1 MFLGFKVA
9 IIDDEK
15 DIRESI
21 SQWLTLT
28 GYETDVFSDADSAL
42 KIIGNGYPG
51 VVITDIRMPGLGGME
66 LLKRLSHI
74 DPQIPVI
81 LITGHG
87 DVPMAV
93 EAMRI
98 GAYDFLEKPF
108 EPEKISE
115 LTLSAMKLRQSSL
128 ELEKQKK
135 DFSGLNNDLT
145 KLVGVS
151 SLWKGVTEKLSDIGS
166 ANRHLLIKGETGV
179 GKTMLAHTFSRAN
192 PRSKKDPLILSCNM
206 FLSPEVVDNSSFLSL
221 VSEKLLLIES
231 VRGGDLVLEDVE
243 RLPKQFQDWLLKFLN
258 NQVGSETR
266 IISIDNSISK
276 DGASNNTLRK
286 DLYFRLADL
295 VIDIP
300 PLRERPE
307 DILAL
312 FNHYLSQ
319 FSLEYELQEIQLTTD
334 DVFKISQFPWP
345 GNTRQLKSV
354 VERFVLGNRRGY
366 LSLSSI
372 LIDDNSKMTL
382 NYNYEG
388 RPLKEYVDSFEKMLI
403 TNAMQRYQGSISFV
417 MKELQLPRRTLN
429 EKMAK
434 YNLQRSD
441 YI

>member
-1 MFLGFKVA
+1 MFPGYKVA

-28 GYETDVFSDADSAL
+28 GYETDVFPDADSAL

-51 VVITDIRMPGLGGME
+51 VVISDIRMPGLDGME
-66 LLKRLSHI
+66 LLQHLTRL
-74 DPQIPVI
+74 DPEIPVI

-93 EAMRI
+93 HAMRI

-108 EPEKISE
+108 EPEKISK
-115 LTLSAMKLRQSSL
+115 LTLSAMKLRQTSL
-128 ELEKQKK
+128 ELVKFKK
-135 DFSGLNNDLT
+135 DFSGINKDLT
-145 KLVGVS
+145 KLIGVS
-151 SLWKGVTEKLSDIGS
+151 RVWKRITEKLIEVGS

-179 GKTMLAHTFSRAN
+179 GKTMLAHTFSGAN
-192 PRSKKDPLILSCNM
+192 PRSYKDPLVVSCNI
-206 FLSPEVVDNSSFLSL
+206 FLSPEVVDNASFLSL
-221 VSEKLLLIES
+221 VNEKLLLIES
-231 VRGGDLVLEDVE
+231 ARGGDLILEDIE
-243 RLPKQFQDWLLKFLN
+243 KLPNQFQDWLLKFLN
-258 NQVGSETR
+258 DQIGSGTR

-276 DGASNNTLRK
+276 DGESTNTLRK

-295 VIDIP
+295 IIDIP

-307 DILAL
+307 DTLAL
-312 FNHYLSQ
+312 FNHYLSLY
-319 FSLEYELQEIQLTTD
+319 SSEYGLQEIQLTTD
-334 DVFKISQFPWP
+334 DVFKISKFPWP
-345 GNTRQLKSV
+345 GNIRQLNSV
-354 VERFVLGNRRGY
+354 VEKFVSGNRRGY
-366 LSLSSI
+366 VSLSSI
-372 LIDDNSKMTL
+372 LIDDNSKL
-382 NYNYEG
+382 ISHYNEDG

-403 TNAMQRYQGSISFV
+403 TNAMQRYQGSISLV
-417 MKELQLPRRTLN
+417 MKELKLPRRTLN

>member
-1 MFLGFKVA
+1 MFLGLKVA

-66 LLKRLSHI
+66 LLKRLSHL

-151 SLWKGVTEKLSDIGS
+151 SLWKGVTEKLLGLGS

-243 RLPKQFQDWLLKFLN
+243 KLPKQFQDWLLRFLN

-266 IISIDNSISK
+266 IISIDNSTSK
-276 DGASNNTLRK
+276 DDASNNTLRK

-319 FSLEYELQEIQLTTD
+319 FSLEFELQEIQLTTD

-372 LIDDNSKMTL
+372 LIDDNSKVTL
-382 NYNYEG
+382 SYNDQG

>member
-1 MFLGFKVA
+1 MFPGYKVA

-28 GYETDVFSDADSAL
+28 GYETDVFPDADSAL

-51 VVITDIRMPGLGGME
+51 VVISDIRMPGLDGME
-66 LLKRLSHI
+66 LLQRLTRL
-74 DPQIPVI
+74 DPEIPVI

-93 EAMRI
+93 QAMRI

-108 EPEKISE
+108 EPEKISK
-115 LTLSAMKLRQSSL
+115 LTLSAMKLRQTSL
-128 ELEKQKK
+128 ELVKFKK
-135 DFSGLNNDLT
+135 DFSGISKDLT
-145 KLVGVS
+145 KLIGVS
-151 SLWKGVTEKLSDIGS
+151 RVWKRITEKLIEVGS

-179 GKTMLAHTFSRAN
+179 GKTMLAHTFSGAN
-192 PRSKKDPLILSCNM
+192 PRSYKDPLVVSCNI
-206 FLSPEVVDNSSFLSL
+206 FLSPEVVDNASFLSL
-221 VSEKLLLIES
+221 VNEKLLLIES
-231 VRGGDLVLEDVE
+231 ARGGDLVLEDIE
-243 RLPKQFQDWLLKFLN
+243 KLPSQFQDWLLKFLN
-258 NQVGSETR
+258 DRIGSGTR

-276 DGASNNTLRK
+276 DDESANTLRK

-295 VIDIP
+295 IIDIP

-307 DILAL
+307 DTLAL
-312 FNHYLSQ
+312 FNHYLSLY
-319 FSLEYELQEIQLTTD
+319 SSEYGLQEIQLTTD
-334 DVFKISQFPWP
+334 DVFKISKFPWP
-345 GNTRQLKSV
+345 GNIRQLNSV
-354 VERFVLGNRRGY
+354 VEKFVSGNQRGY
-366 LSLSSI
+366 VSLSSI
-372 LIDDNSKMTL
+372 LIDDNSKL
-382 NYNYEG
+382 ISHYNEEG

-403 TNAMQRYQGSISFV
+403 TNAMQRYQGSISLV
-417 MKELQLPRRTLN
+417 MKELKLPRRTLN

>member
-1 MFLGFKVA
+1 MFLGLKVA

-28 GYETDVFSDADSAL
+28 GYETDIFSDADSAL
-42 KIIGNGYPG
+42 KIIGKGYPG

-66 LLKRLSHI
+66 LLKRLSHL

-145 KLVGVS
+145 KLIGVS
-151 SLWKGVTEKLSDIGS
+151 SLWKRVTEKLLSLGS

-243 RLPKQFQDWLLKFLN
+243 KLPKQFQDWLLRFLN

-266 IISIDNSISK
+266 IISIDNSTSK
-276 DGASNNTLRK
+276 DDASNNTLRK

-319 FSLEYELQEIQLTTD
+319 FSLEYELQEIKLTTD

-372 LIDDNSKMTL
+372 LIDDNSKVTL
-382 NYNYEG
+382 SYNDQG

>member
-1 MFLGFKVA
+1 MFPGYKVA

-28 GYETDVFSDADSAL
+28 GYETDVFPDADSAL

-51 VVITDIRMPGLGGME
+51 VVISDIRMPGLDGME
-66 LLKRLSHI
+66 LLQRLTRL
-74 DPQIPVI
+74 DPEIPVI

-93 EAMRI
+93 QAMRI

-108 EPEKISE
+108 EPEKISK
-115 LTLSAMKLRQSSL
+115 LTLSAMKLRQTSL
-128 ELEKQKK
+128 ELVKFKK
-135 DFSGLNNDLT
+135 DFSGINKDLT
-145 KLVGVS
+145 KLIGVS
-151 SLWKGVTEKLSDIGS
+151 RVWKRITEKLIEVGS

-179 GKTMLAHTFSRAN
+179 GKTMLAHTFSGAN
-192 PRSKKDPLILSCNM
+192 PRSYKDPLVVSCNI
-206 FLSPEVVDNSSFLSL
+206 FLSPEVVDNASFLSL
-221 VSEKLLLIES
+221 VNEKLLLIES
-231 VRGGDLVLEDVE
+231 ARGGDLILEDIE
-243 RLPKQFQDWLLKFLN
+243 KLPNQFQDWLLKFLN
-258 NQVGSETR
+258 DQIGSGTR

-276 DGASNNTLRK
+276 DGESTNTLRK

-295 VIDIP
+295 IIDIP

-307 DILAL
+307 DTLAL
-312 FNHYLSQ
+312 FNHYLSLY
-319 FSLEYELQEIQLTTD
+319 SSEYGLQEIQLTTD
-334 DVFKISQFPWP
+334 DVFKISKFPWP
-345 GNTRQLKSV
+345 GNIRQLNSV
-354 VERFVLGNRRGY
+354 VEKFVSGNRRGY
-366 LSLSSI
+366 VSLSSI
-372 LIDDNSKMTL
+372 LIDDNSKLVSHYTE
-382 NYNYEG
+382 EG

-403 TNAMQRYQGSISFV
+403 TNAMQRYQGSISLV
-417 MKELQLPRRTLN
+417 MKELKLPRRTLN

>member
-1 MFLGFKVA
+1 MFLGLKVA

-28 GYETDVFSDADSAL
+28 GYETDIFSDADSAL
-42 KIIGNGYPG
+42 KIIGKGYPG
-51 VVITDIRMPGLGGME
+51 VVITDIRMPGLSGME
-66 LLKRLSHI
+66 LLKRLSHL

-151 SLWKGVTEKLSDIGS
+151 SLWKGVTEKLLGLGS

-243 RLPKQFQDWLLKFLN
+243 KLPKQFQDWLLRFLN

-266 IISIDNSISK
+266 IISIDNSTSK
-276 DGASNNTLRK
+276 DDASNNTLRK

-319 FSLEYELQEIQLTTD
+319 FSLEFELQEIQLTTD

-372 LIDDNSKMTL
+372 LIDDNSKVTL
-382 NYNYEG
+382 SYNDQG

>member
-1 MFLGFKVA
+1 MFPGYKVA

-28 GYETDVFSDADSAL
+28 GYETDVFPDADSAL

-51 VVITDIRMPGLGGME
+51 VVISDIRMPGLDGME
-66 LLKRLSHI
+66 LLQRLTRL
-74 DPQIPVI
+74 DPEIPVI

-93 EAMRI
+93 QAMRI

-108 EPEKISE
+108 EPEKISK
-115 LTLSAMKLRQSSL
+115 LTLSAMKLRQTSL
-128 ELEKQKK
+128 ELVKFKK
-135 DFSGLNNDLT
+135 DFSGINKDLT
-145 KLVGVS
+145 KLIGVS
-151 SLWKGVTEKLSDIGS
+151 RVWKRITEKLIEIGS

-179 GKTMLAHTFSRAN
+179 GKTMLAHTFSGAN
-192 PRSKKDPLILSCNM
+192 PRSYKDPLVVSCNI
-206 FLSPEVVDNSSFLSL
+206 FLSPEVVDNASFLSL
-221 VSEKLLLIES
+221 VNEKLLLIES
-231 VRGGDLVLEDVE
+231 ARGGDLILEDIE
-243 RLPKQFQDWLLKFLN
+243 KLPNQFQDWLLKFLN
-258 NQVGSETR
+258 DQIGSGTR

-276 DGASNNTLRK
+276 DSESTNTLRK

-295 VIDIP
+295 IIDIP

-307 DILAL
+307 DTLAL
-312 FNHYLSQ
+312 FNHYLSLY
-319 FSLEYELQEIQLTTD
+319 SSEYGLQEIQLTTD
-334 DVFKISQFPWP
+334 DVFKISKFPWP
-345 GNTRQLKSV
+345 GNIRQLNSV
-354 VERFVLGNRRGY
+354 VEKFVSGNRRGY
-366 LSLSSI
+366 VSLSSI
-372 LIDDNSKMTL
+372 LIDDNSKLVSHYTE
-382 NYNYEG
+382 EG

-403 TNAMQRYQGSISFV
+403 TNAMQRYQGSISLV
-417 MKELQLPRRTLN
+417 MKELKLPRRTLN

>member
-151 SLWKGVTEKLSDIGS
+151 SLWKGVTEKLSDLGS

-243 RLPKQFQDWLLKFLN
+243 KLPKQFQDWLLKFLN

-382 NYNYEG
+382 SYNYEG

>member
-1 MFLGFKVA
+1 MFLGLKVA

-42 KIIGNGYPG
+42 KVIGNGYPG

-151 SLWKGVTEKLSDIGS
+151 SLWKGVTEKLLGLGS

-206 FLSPEVVDNSSFLSL
+206 FLSPEVVDDSSFLSL

-243 RLPKQFQDWLLKFLN
+243 KLPKQFQDWLLRFLN

-266 IISIDNSISK
+266 IISIDNSTSK
-276 DGASNNTLRK
+276 DDASNNTLRK

-319 FSLEYELQEIQLTTD
+319 FSLEFELQEIQLTTD

-372 LIDDNSKMTL
+372 LIDDNSKVTL
-382 NYNYEG
+382 SYNDQG

>member
-1 MFLGFKVA
+1 MFLGLKVA

-151 SLWKGVTEKLSDIGS
+151 SLWKGVTEKLLGLGS

-243 RLPKQFQDWLLKFLN
+243 KLPKQFQDWLLKFLN

-266 IISIDNSISK
+266 IISIDNSTSK
-276 DGASNNTLRK
+276 DDASNNTLRK

-319 FSLEYELQEIQLTTD
+319 FSLEFELQEIQLTTD

-372 LIDDNSKMTL
+372 LIDDNSKVTL
-382 NYNYEG
+382 SYNDQG

>member
-151 SLWKGVTEKLSDIGS
+151 SLWKVVTEKLSDIGS

-382 NYNYEG
+382 SYNDEG

>member
-1 MFLGFKVA
+1 MFPGYKVA

-28 GYETDVFSDADSAL
+28 GYETDVFPDADSAL

-51 VVITDIRMPGLGGME
+51 VVISDIRMPGLDGME
-66 LLKRLSHI
+66 LLQRLTRL
-74 DPQIPVI
+74 DPEIPVI

-93 EAMRI
+93 HAMRI

-108 EPEKISE
+108 EPEKISK
-115 LTLSAMKLRQSSL
+115 LTLSAMKLRQTSL
-128 ELEKQKK
+128 ELVKFKK
-135 DFSGLNNDLT
+135 DFSGINKDLT
-145 KLVGVS
+145 KLIGVS
-151 SLWKGVTEKLSDIGS
+151 RVWKRITEKLIEVGS

-179 GKTMLAHTFSRAN
+179 GKTMLAHTFSGAN
-192 PRSKKDPLILSCNM
+192 PRSYKDPLVVSCNI
-206 FLSPEVVDNSSFLSL
+206 FLSPEVVDNASFLSL
-221 VSEKLLLIES
+221 VNEKLLLIES
-231 VRGGDLVLEDVE
+231 ARGGDLILEDIE
-243 RLPKQFQDWLLKFLN
+243 KLPNQFQDWLLKFLN
-258 NQVGSETR
+258 DQIGSGTR

-276 DGASNNTLRK
+276 DGESTNTLRK

-295 VIDIP
+295 IIDIP

-307 DILAL
+307 DTLAL
-312 FNHYLSQ
+312 FNHYLSLY
-319 FSLEYELQEIQLTTD
+319 SSEYGLQEIQLTTD
-334 DVFKISQFPWP
+334 DVFKISKFPWP
-345 GNTRQLKSV
+345 GNIRQLNSV
-354 VERFVLGNRRGY
+354 VEKFVSGNRRGY
-366 LSLSSI
+366 VSLSSI
-372 LIDDNSKMTL
+372 LIDDNSKL
-382 NYNYEG
+382 ISHYNEEG

-403 TNAMQRYQGSISFV
+403 TNAMQRYQGSISLV
-417 MKELQLPRRTLN
+417 MKELKLPRRTLN

>member
-1 MFLGFKVA
+1 MFPGFKVA

-28 GYETDVFSDADSAL
+28 GYETDVFPDADSAL

-51 VVITDIRMPGLGGME
+51 VVISDIRMPGLDGME
-66 LLKRLSHI
+66 LLQRLTRL
-74 DPQIPVI
+74 DPEIPVI

-93 EAMRI
+93 QAMRI

-108 EPEKISE
+108 EPEKISK
-115 LTLSAMKLRQSSL
+115 LTLSAMKLRQTSL
-128 ELEKQKK
+128 ELVKFKK
-135 DFSGLNNDLT
+135 DFSGINKDLT
-145 KLVGVS
+145 KLIGVS
-151 SLWKGVTEKLSDIGS
+151 RVWKRITEKLIEVGS

-179 GKTMLAHTFSRAN
+179 GKTMLAHTFSGAN
-192 PRSKKDPLILSCNM
+192 PRSYKDPLVVSCNI
-206 FLSPEVVDNSSFLSL
+206 FLSPEVVDNASFLSL
-221 VSEKLLLIES
+221 VNEKLLLIES
-231 VRGGDLVLEDVE
+231 ARGGDLILEDIE
-243 RLPKQFQDWLLKFLN
+243 KLPNQFQDWLLKFLN
-258 NQVGSETR
+258 DQIGSGTR

-276 DGASNNTLRK
+276 DSESTNTLRK

-295 VIDIP
+295 IIDIP

-307 DILAL
+307 DTLAL
-312 FNHYLSQ
+312 FNHYLSLY
-319 FSLEYELQEIQLTTD
+319 SSEYGLQEIQLTTD
-334 DVFKISQFPWP
+334 DVFKISKFPWP
-345 GNTRQLKSV
+345 GNIRQLNSV
-354 VERFVLGNRRGY
+354 VEKFVSGNRRGY
-366 LSLSSI
+366 VSLSSI
-372 LIDDNSKMTL
+372 LIDDNSKL
-382 NYNYEG
+382 ISHYNEDG

-403 TNAMQRYQGSISFV
+403 TNAMQRYQGSISLV
-417 MKELQLPRRTLN
+417 MKELKLPRRTLN

>member
-1 MFLGFKVA
+1 MFLGLKVA

-21 SQWLTLT
+21 SQWLTLA

-145 KLVGVS
+145 KLIGVS
-151 SLWKGVTEKLSDIGS
+151 SLWKRVTEKLLSLGS

-179 GKTMLAHTFSRAN
+179 GKTMLAHTFSQVN

-243 RLPKQFQDWLLKFLN
+243 KIPKQFQDWLLRFLN

-266 IISIDNSISK
+266 IISIDNSMSK

-319 FSLEYELQEIQLTTD
+319 FSLEFELQEIQLTTD

-372 LIDDNSKMTL
+372 LIDDNSKVTL
-382 NYNYEG
+382 SYNDQG

>member
-1 MFLGFKVA
+1 MFPGFKVA

-28 GYETDVFSDADSAL
+28 GYETDVFPDADSAL

-51 VVITDIRMPGLGGME
+51 VVISDIRMPGLDGME
-66 LLKRLSHI
+66 LLQRLTRL
-74 DPQIPVI
+74 DPEIPVI

-93 EAMRI
+93 HAMRI

-108 EPEKISE
+108 EPEKISK
-115 LTLSAMKLRQSSL
+115 LTLSAMKLRQTSL
-128 ELEKQKK
+128 ELVKFKK
-135 DFSGLNNDLT
+135 DFSGINKDLT
-145 KLVGVS
+145 KLIGVS
-151 SLWKGVTEKLSDIGS
+151 RVWKRITEKLIEVGS

-179 GKTMLAHTFSRAN
+179 GKTMLAHTFSGAN
-192 PRSKKDPLILSCNM
+192 PRSYKDPLVVSCNI
-206 FLSPEVVDNSSFLSL
+206 FLSPEVVDNASFLSL
-221 VSEKLLLIES
+221 VNEKLLLIES
-231 VRGGDLVLEDVE
+231 ARGGDLVLEDIE
-243 RLPKQFQDWLLKFLN
+243 KLPSQFQDWLLKFLN
-258 NQVGSETR
+258 DQIGSGTR

-276 DGASNNTLRK
+276 DGESTNTLRK

-295 VIDIP
+295 IIDIP

-307 DILAL
+307 DTLAL
-312 FNHYLSQ
+312 FNHYLSLY
-319 FSLEYELQEIQLTTD
+319 SSEHRLQEIQLTTD
-334 DVFKISQFPWP
+334 DVFKISKFPWP
-345 GNTRQLKSV
+345 GNIRQLKSV
-354 VERFVLGNRRGY
+354 VEKFVSGNRRGY
-366 LSLSSI
+366 VSLSSI
-372 LIDDNSKMTL
+372 LIDDNSKL
-382 NYNYEG
+382 ISHYNEDG

-403 TNAMQRYQGSISFV
+403 TNAMQRYQGSISLV
-417 MKELQLPRRTLN
+417 MKELKLPRRTLN

>member
-1 MFLGFKVA
+1 MFPGYKVA

-28 GYETDVFSDADSAL
+28 GYETDVFPDADSAL

-51 VVITDIRMPGLGGME
+51 VVISDIRMPGLDGME
-66 LLKRLSHI
+66 LLQRLTRL
-74 DPQIPVI
+74 DPEIPVI

-93 EAMRI
+93 HAMRL

-108 EPEKISE
+108 EPEKISK
-115 LTLSAMKLRQSSL
+115 LTLSAMKLRQTSL
-128 ELEKQKK
+128 ELVKFKK
-135 DFSGLNNDLT
+135 DFSGINKDLT
-145 KLVGVS
+145 KLIGVS
-151 SLWKGVTEKLSDIGS
+151 RVWKRITEKLIEVGS

-179 GKTMLAHTFSRAN
+179 GKTMLAHTFSGAN
-192 PRSKKDPLILSCNM
+192 PRSYKDPLVVSCNI
-206 FLSPEVVDNSSFLSL
+206 FLSPEVVDNASFLSL
-221 VSEKLLLIES
+221 VNEKLLLIES
-231 VRGGDLVLEDVE
+231 ARGGDLILEDIE
-243 RLPKQFQDWLLKFLN
+243 KLPNQFQDWLLKFLN
-258 NQVGSETR
+258 DQIGSGTR

-276 DGASNNTLRK
+276 DSESTNTLRK

-295 VIDIP
+295 IIDIP

-307 DILAL
+307 DTLAL
-312 FNHYLSQ
+312 FNHYLSLY
-319 FSLEYELQEIQLTTD
+319 SAEYGLQEIQLTTD
-334 DVFKISQFPWP
+334 DVFKISKFPWP
-345 GNTRQLKSV
+345 GNIRQLNSV
-354 VERFVLGNRRGY
+354 VEKFVSGNRRGY
-366 LSLSSI
+366 VSLSSI
-372 LIDDNSKMTL
+372 LIDDESKL
-382 NYNYEG
+382 ISHYNEEG

-403 TNAMQRYQGSISFV
+403 TNAMQRYQGSISLV
-417 MKELQLPRRTLN
+417 MKELKLPRRTLN

>member
-1 MFLGFKVA
+1 MFLGLKVA

-151 SLWKGVTEKLSDIGS
+151 SLWKGVTEKLLALGS

-206 FLSPEVVDNSSFLSL
+206 FLSPEVVDDSSFLSL

-243 RLPKQFQDWLLKFLN
+243 KLPKQFQDWLLRFLN

-266 IISIDNSISK
+266 IISIDNSTSK
-276 DGASNNTLRK
+276 DDASNNTLRK

-319 FSLEYELQEIQLTTD
+319 FSLEFELQEIQLTTD

-372 LIDDNSKMTL
+372 LIDDNSKVTL
-382 NYNYEG
+382 SYNDQG

>member
-1 MFLGFKVA
+1 MFPGYKVA

-28 GYETDVFSDADSAL
+28 GYETDVFPDADSAL

-51 VVITDIRMPGLGGME
+51 VVISDIRMPGLDGME
-66 LLKRLSHI
+66 LLQRLTRV
-74 DPQIPVI
+74 DPKIPVI

-93 EAMRI
+93 HAMRI

-108 EPEKISE
+108 EPEKISK
-115 LTLSAMKLRQSSL
+115 LTLSAMKLRQTSL
-128 ELEKQKK
+128 ELVKFKK
-135 DFSGLNNDLT
+135 DFSGINKDLT
-145 KLVGVS
+145 KLIGVS
-151 SLWKGVTEKLSDIGS
+151 RVWKRITEKLIEVGS

-179 GKTMLAHTFSRAN
+179 GKTMLAHTFSGAN
-192 PRSKKDPLILSCNM
+192 PRSYKDPLVVSCNI
-206 FLSPEVVDNSSFLSL
+206 FLSPEVVDNASFLSL
-221 VSEKLLLIES
+221 VNEKLLLIES
-231 VRGGDLVLEDVE
+231 ARGGDLILEDIE
-243 RLPKQFQDWLLKFLN
+243 KLPNQFQDWLLKFLN
-258 NQVGSETR
+258 DQIGSGTR

-276 DGASNNTLRK
+276 DSESTNTLRK

-295 VIDIP
+295 IIDIP

-307 DILAL
+307 DTLAL
-312 FNHYLSQ
+312 FNHYLSLY
-319 FSLEYELQEIQLTTD
+319 SSEYGLQEIQLTTD
-334 DVFKISQFPWP
+334 DVFKISKFPWP
-345 GNTRQLKSV
+345 GNIRQLNNV
-354 VERFVLGNRRGY
+354 VEKFVSGNRRGY
-366 LSLSSI
+366 VSLSSI
-372 LIDDNSKMTL
+372 LIDDNSKLVSHYTE
-382 NYNYEG
+382 EG

-403 TNAMQRYQGSISFV
+403 TNAMQRYQGSISLV
-417 MKELQLPRRTLN
+417 MKELKLPRRTLN

>member
-1 MFLGFKVA
+1 MFLGLKVA

-28 GYETDVFSDADSAL
+28 GYETDIFSDADSAL

-51 VVITDIRMPGLGGME
+51 VVITDIRMPGLSGME
-66 LLKRLSHI
+66 LLKRLSHL

-135 DFSGLNNDLT
+135 DFSGLNKDLT

-151 SLWKGVTEKLSDIGS
+151 SLWKGVTERLLGLGS

-179 GKTMLAHTFSRAN
+179 GKTMLAHTFSRAK

-206 FLSPEVVDNSSFLSL
+206 FLSPEIVDNSSFLSL

-243 RLPKQFQDWLLKFLN
+243 KLPKQFQDWLLRFLN

-266 IISIDNSISK
+266 IISIDNSTSK
-276 DGASNNTLRK
+276 DDASNNTLRK

-319 FSLEYELQEIQLTTD
+319 FSLEFELQEIQLTTD

-345 GNTRQLKSV
+345 GNIRQLKSV

-372 LIDDNSKMTL
+372 LIDDNSKVTL
-382 NYNYEG
+382 SYNDQG

>member
-1 MFLGFKVA
+1 MFLGLKVA

-151 SLWKGVTEKLSDIGS
+151 SLWKGVTEKLLGLGS

-243 RLPKQFQDWLLKFLN
+243 KLPKQFQDWLLRFLN

-266 IISIDNSISK
+266 IISIDNSTSK
-276 DGASNNTLRK
+276 DDASNNTLRK

-372 LIDDNSKMTL
+372 LIDDNSKVTL
-382 NYNYEG
+382 SYNDQG

>member
-1 MFLGFKVA
+1 MFLGLKVA

-28 GYETDVFSDADSAL
+28 GYETDIFSDADSAL
-42 KIIGNGYPG
+42 KIIGKGYPG
-51 VVITDIRMPGLGGME
+51 VVITDIRMPGLSGME
-66 LLKRLSHI
+66 LLKRLSHL

-151 SLWKGVTEKLSDIGS
+151 SLWKGVTEKLLGLGS

-243 RLPKQFQDWLLKFLN
+243 KIPKQFQDWLLRFLN

-266 IISIDNSISK
+266 IISIDNSTSK
-276 DGASNNTLRK
+276 DDASNNTLRK

-319 FSLEYELQEIQLTTD
+319 FSLEFELQEIQLTTD

-372 LIDDNSKMTL
+372 LIDDNSKVTL
-382 NYNYEG
+382 SYNDQG

>member
-1 MFLGFKVA
+1 MFLGLKVA

-151 SLWKGVTEKLSDIGS
+151 SLWKGVTEKLLGLGS

-243 RLPKQFQDWLLKFLN
+243 KIPKQFQDWLLRFLN

-266 IISIDNSISK
+266 IISIDNSTSK

-319 FSLEYELQEIQLTTD
+319 FSLEFELQEIQLTTD

-372 LIDDNSKMTL
+372 LIDDNSKVTL
-382 NYNYEG
+382 SYNDQG

>member
-1 MFLGFKVA
+1 MFPGFKVA

-28 GYETDVFSDADSAL
+28 GYETDVFPDADSAL

-51 VVITDIRMPGLGGME
+51 VVISDIRMPGLDGME
-66 LLKRLSHI
+66 LLQRLTRL
-74 DPQIPVI
+74 DPEIPVI

-93 EAMRI
+93 QAMRI

-108 EPEKISE
+108 EPEKISK
-115 LTLSAMKLRQSSL
+115 LTLSAMKLRQTSL
-128 ELEKQKK
+128 ELVKFKK
-135 DFSGLNNDLT
+135 DFSGINKDLT
-145 KLVGVS
+145 KLIGVS
-151 SLWKGVTEKLSDIGS
+151 RVWKRITEKLIEVGS

-179 GKTMLAHTFSRAN
+179 GKTMLAHTFSGAN
-192 PRSKKDPLILSCNM
+192 PRSYKDPLVVSCNI
-206 FLSPEVVDNSSFLSL
+206 FLSPEVVDNASFLSL
-221 VSEKLLLIES
+221 VNEKLLLIDS
-231 VRGGDLVLEDVE
+231 VRGGDLILEDIE
-243 RLPKQFQDWLLKFLN
+243 KLPNQFQDWLLKFLN
-258 NQVGSETR
+258 DQIGSGTR

-276 DGASNNTLRK
+276 DGESTNTLRK

-295 VIDIP
+295 IIDIP

-307 DILAL
+307 DTLAL
-312 FNHYLSQ
+312 FNHYLSLY
-319 FSLEYELQEIQLTTD
+319 SSEYGLQEIQLTTD
-334 DVFKISQFPWP
+334 DVFKISKFPWP
-345 GNTRQLKSV
+345 GNIRQLNSV
-354 VERFVLGNRRGY
+354 VEKFVSGNRRGY
-366 LSLSSI
+366 VSLSSI
-372 LIDDNSKMTL
+372 LIDDNSKL
-382 NYNYEG
+382 ISHYNEEG

-403 TNAMQRYQGSISFV
+403 TNAMQRYQGSISLV
-417 MKELQLPRRTLN
+417 MKELKLPRRTLN

>member
-1 MFLGFKVA
+1 MFLGLKVA

-108 EPEKISE
+108 KPDKISE

-151 SLWKGVTEKLSDIGS
+151 SLWKGVTEKLLGLGS

-243 RLPKQFQDWLLKFLN
+243 KIPKQFQDWLLRFLN

-266 IISIDNSISK
+266 IISIDNSTSK
-276 DGASNNTLRK
+276 DDASNNTLRK

-319 FSLEYELQEIQLTTD
+319 FSLEYELQEVQLTTD

-372 LIDDNSKMTL
+372 LIDDNSKVSL
-382 NYNYEG
+382 SYNDQG

>member
-1 MFLGFKVA
+1 MFPGYKVA

-28 GYETDVFSDADSAL
+28 GYETDVFPDADSAL

-51 VVITDIRMPGLGGME
+51 VVISDIRMPGLDGME
-66 LLKRLSHI
+66 LLQRLTRL
-74 DPQIPVI
+74 DPEIPVI

-93 EAMRI
+93 QAMRI

-108 EPEKISE
+108 EPEKISK
-115 LTLSAMKLRQSSL
+115 LTLSAMKLRQTSL
-128 ELEKQKK
+128 ELVKFKK
-135 DFSGLNNDLT
+135 DFSGINKDLT
-145 KLVGVS
+145 KLIGVS
-151 SLWKGVTEKLSDIGS
+151 RVWKRITEKLIEVGS

-179 GKTMLAHTFSRAN
+179 GKTMLAHTFSGAN
-192 PRSKKDPLILSCNM
+192 PRSYKDPLVVSCNI
-206 FLSPEVVDNSSFLSL
+206 FLSPEVVDNASFLSL
-221 VSEKLLLIES
+221 VNEKLLLIES
-231 VRGGDLVLEDVE
+231 ARGGDLILEDIE
-243 RLPKQFQDWLLKFLN
+243 KLPNQFQDWLLKFLN
-258 NQVGSETR
+258 DQIGSGTR

-276 DGASNNTLRK
+276 DGESTNTLRK

-295 VIDIP
+295 IIDIP

-307 DILAL
+307 DTLAL
-312 FNHYLSQ
+312 FNHYLSLY
-319 FSLEYELQEIQLTTD
+319 SSEYGLQEIQLTTD
-334 DVFKISQFPWP
+334 DVFKISKFPWP
-345 GNTRQLKSV
+345 GNIRQLNSV
-354 VERFVLGNRRGY
+354 VEKFVSGNRRGY
-366 LSLSSI
+366 VSLSSI
-372 LIDDNSKMTL
+372 LIDDNSRL
-382 NYNYEG
+382 ISHYNEEG

-403 TNAMQRYQGSISFV
+403 TNAMKRYQGSISLV
-417 MKELQLPRRTLN
+417 MKELKLPRRTLN

>member
-151 SLWKGVTEKLSDIGS
+151 SLWKGVTEKLSDLGS
-166 ANRHLLIKGETGV
+166 TNRHLLIKGETGV

-307 DILAL
+307 DILSL

-382 NYNYEG
+382 SYNYEG

-434 YNLQRSD
+434 YKLQRSD

>member
-1 MFLGFKVA
+1 MFPGFKVA

-28 GYETDVFSDADSAL
+28 GYETDVFPDADSAL

-51 VVITDIRMPGLGGME
+51 VVISDIRMPGLDGME
-66 LLKRLSHI
+66 LLKRLTRV
-74 DPQIPVI
+74 DPKIPVI

-93 EAMRI
+93 HAMRI

-108 EPEKISE
+108 EPEKISK
-115 LTLSAMKLRQSSL
+115 LTLSAMKLRQTSL
-128 ELEKQKK
+128 ELVKFKK
-135 DFSGLNNDLT
+135 DFSEINKDLT
-145 KLVGVS
+145 KLIGVS
-151 SLWKGVTEKLSDIGS
+151 RVWKRITEKLIEVGS

-179 GKTMLAHTFSRAN
+179 GKTMLAHTFSGAN
-192 PRSKKDPLILSCNM
+192 TRSYKDPLVLSCNI
-206 FLSPEVVDNSSFLSL
+206 FRSPEVVDSASFLSL
-221 VSEKLLLIES
+221 VNEKLLLIES
-231 VRGGDLVLEDVE
+231 ARGGDLVLEDIE
-243 RLPKQFQDWLLKFLN
+243 KLPSQFQDWLLKFLN
-258 NQVGSETR
+258 DQIGSGTR

-276 DGASNNTLRK
+276 DGESTNTLRK

-295 VIDIP
+295 IIDIP

-307 DILAL
+307 DTLAL
-312 FNHYLSQ
+312 FNHYLSLY
-319 FSLEYELQEIQLTTD
+319 SSEYGLQEIQLTTD
-334 DVFKISQFPWP
+334 DVFKISKFPWP
-345 GNTRQLKSV
+345 GNIRQLNSV
-354 VERFVLGNRRGY
+354 VEKFVSGNRRGY
-366 LSLSSI
+366 VSLSSI
-372 LIDDNSKMTL
+372 LIDDNSKL
-382 NYNYEG
+382 ISHYNEEG

-403 TNAMQRYQGSISFV
+403 TNAMQRYQGSISLV
-417 MKELQLPRRTLN
+417 MKELKLPRRTLN

>member
-1 MFLGFKVA
+1 MFPGYKVA

-28 GYETDVFSDADSAL
+28 GYETDVFPDADSAL

-51 VVITDIRMPGLGGME
+51 VVISDIRMPGLDGME
-66 LLKRLSHI
+66 LLQRLTRL
-74 DPQIPVI
+74 DPEIPVI

-93 EAMRI
+93 QAMRI

-108 EPEKISE
+108 EPEKISK
-115 LTLSAMKLRQSSL
+115 LTLSAMKLRQTSL
-128 ELEKQKK
+128 ELVKFKK
-135 DFSGLNNDLT
+135 DFSGINKDLT
-145 KLVGVS
+145 KLIGVS
-151 SLWKGVTEKLSDIGS
+151 RVWKRITEKLIEVGS

-179 GKTMLAHTFSRAN
+179 GKTMLAHTFSGAN
-192 PRSKKDPLILSCNM
+192 PRSYKDPLVVSCNI
-206 FLSPEVVDNSSFLSL
+206 FLSPEVVDNASFLSL
-221 VSEKLLLIES
+221 VNEKLLLIES
-231 VRGGDLVLEDVE
+231 ARGGDLILEDIE
-243 RLPKQFQDWLLKFLN
+243 KLPNQFQDWLLKFLN
-258 NQVGSETR
+258 DQIGSGTR

-276 DGASNNTLRK
+276 DGESTNTLRK

-295 VIDIP
+295 IIDIP

-307 DILAL
+307 DTLAL
-312 FNHYLSQ
+312 FNHYLSLY
-319 FSLEYELQEIQLTTD
+319 SSEYGLQEIQLTTD
-334 DVFKISQFPWP
+334 DVFKISKFPWP
-345 GNTRQLKSV
+345 GNIRQLNSV
-354 VERFVLGNRRGY
+354 VEKFVSGNRRGY
-366 LSLSSI
+366 VSLSSI
-372 LIDDNSKMTL
+372 LIDDNSKL
-382 NYNYEG
+382 ISHYNEEG

-403 TNAMQRYQGSISFV
+403 TNAMQRYQGSISLV
-417 MKELQLPRRTLN
+417 MKELKLPRRTLN